1 MVFVEAEGT
10 DGAGRLEGWVDHE
23 PVVHCVSVAV
33 PCADVGTI
41 VEETGDEGGGNV
53 VKRGAVVGKGGDD
66 GD

>member
-1 MVFVEAEGT
+1 MFVEAEET
-10 DGAGRLEGWVDHE
+10 DGAGRLEGWA
-23 PVVHCVSVAV
+23 VVHCVSVAV

-53 VKRGAVVGKGGDD
+53 VRRGAVVGKGGDD